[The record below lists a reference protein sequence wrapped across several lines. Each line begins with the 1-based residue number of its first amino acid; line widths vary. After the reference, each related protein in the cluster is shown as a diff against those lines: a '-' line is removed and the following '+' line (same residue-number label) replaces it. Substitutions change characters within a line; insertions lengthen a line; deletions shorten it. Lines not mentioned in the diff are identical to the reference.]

1 VTAEVGSEGG
11 SYADATVQVASS
23 GTALWREEGGGGPG
37 SVAADATRSDEISG
51 GGAGTH
57 PGPATGMRRY
67 PTEAPGILEGSPRGA
82 EQSAT
87 WRAGLIGAAAGFAGA
102 AIVGALSRRR
112 RDR

>member
-1 VTAEVGSEGG
+1 
-11 SYADATVQVASS
+11 
-23 GTALWREEGGGGPG
+23 
-37 SVAADATRSDEISG
+37 
-51 GGAGTH
+51 
-57 PGPATGMRRY
+57 MRRY